1 VYPLKGLEANFCRN
15 PSSSNTG
22 IGAGIWCYITT
33 GSGSSSTSRYEA
45 CDPLVKPDCTG
56 IEDCYEPEFADGCCV
71 EWTANAAFVSAAGA
85 TYGKANAVWGGK
97 TPVAGNKFSGCMNK
111 TYVDSYAG
119 SLKTGTAMTVN
130 NNDDLTKVFTAFGGF
145 MNGAN

>member
-1 VYPLKGLEANFCRN
+1 LGY
-15 PSSSNTG
+15 
-22 IGAGIWCYITT
+22 
-33 GSGSSSTSRYEA
+33 SRYEA

-71 EWTANAAFVSAAGA
+71 EWTANAAFDSAAGTAFVSAAA
-85 TYGKANAVWGGK
+85 RKFGKPNAVWGDK
-97 TPVAGNKFSGCMNK
+97 SPVAGDKFVGCMNK
-111 TYVDSYAG
+111 AYVDAYAG